1 MKKEKQRQSF
11 HDIFDGQFVVS
22 AEISGGKGEDSFCCS
37 RAGDAA
43 LIGVFDGC
51 GGLGARQ
58 YDHYKN
64 HTGAYIASRLA
75 SGAVYDWFRGGNGK
89 GRHGNLTEELRERTA
104 GALLL
109 GEQKGGSALKLRG
122 AMVRDFPTTAAI
134 ALAEYGNGEIT
145 VQSVWAGDSRVY
157 ILNENGLSPLSKDDT
172 HSRDAFEDLR
182 DDPVQTNVLSSDG
195 RYTLHTSHVRLQGPA
210 AVVAATDGYF
220 GYWRTPMHFEY
231 FLLDTLRRSGSLSE
245 WKQRLHSEI
254 QDVTGD
260 DATMGVMLFYFGTFG
275 NLKQYFADRHRKLAE
290 AYIQPLADAYTE
302 EKARELWL
310 TYRDGYE
317 QYIK

>member
-1 MKKEKQRQSF
+1 M
-11 HDIFDGQFVVS
+11 
-22 AEISGGKGEDSFCCS
+22 
-37 RAGDAA
+37 
-43 LIGVFDGC
+43 
-51 GGLGARQ
+51 
-58 YDHYKN
+58 
-64 HTGAYIASRLA
+64 
-75 SGAVYDWFRGGNGK
+75 
-89 GRHGNLTEELRERTA
+89 
-104 GALLL
+104 
-109 GEQKGGSALKLRG
+109 
-122 AMVRDFPTTAAI
+122 
-134 ALAEYGNGEIT
+134 
-145 VQSVWAGDSRVY
+145 
-157 ILNENGLSPLSKDDT
+157 
-172 HSRDAFEDLR
+172 
-182 DDPVQTNVLSSDG
+182 LSSDG
-195 RYTLHTSHVRLQGPA
+195 RYTLHSSHVRLQGPA